1 MALITCPE
9 CSGTVSDKAPFCP
22 HCGFPVQPGIPI
34 ASKPKRGR
42 KRRPNGSGTIV
53 KLSGNRTKP
62 YQVRVNTHIDS
73 RGYPAFDIL
82 GNYPDKVSADIAL
95 AEFNQNPYDLEGHKL
110 TFSQVYERFYR
121 DKYEFGA
128 KKLSESSQRCTQSA
142 YKHCGD
148 LHNMLYCRL
157 KKEDFQKVLL
167 TKDKK
172 GKLLS
177 HAMQEHIRN
186 LFRQMDNYALQN
198 DIIQKGYTSFVN
210 ITVEDDDE
218 QGVPFTDEE
227 LRILWQ
233 HKDVPFVDT
242 ILIYCYSGW
251 RVNELARMPLDKIDL
266 ATRTFTGGLKNKY
279 SRNRTVPI
287 HSAIYD
293 MVAARYNTAFK
304 SLIYH
309 DAKEDITEQKYRE
322 YFRAALQAC
331 GIEGDHTPH
340 DCRHTFNR
348 LLSDA
353 GADRICRYKLM
364 GHSGKDINEKVYS
377 HKTLDQLRTAIESI
391 KIKP

>member
-1 MALITCPE
+1 MNT
-9 CSGTVSDKAPFCP
+9 
-22 HCGFPVQPGIPI
+22 
-34 ASKPKRGR
+34 
-42 KRRPNGSGTIV
+42 
-53 KLSGNRTKP
+53 
-62 YQVRVNTHIDS
+62 RVDA
-73 RGYPAFDIL
+73 RGYPAFEIL
-82 GNYPDKVSADIAL
+82 GSFPDKISADIAL
-95 AEFNQNPYDLEGHKL
+95 AEYNQNPYNLAGHKL

-128 KKLSESSQRCTQSA
+128 KKLSESSQRCTQAA
-142 YKHCGD
+142 YRHCGD
-148 LHNMLYCRL
+148 LYNMLYCRL

-167 TKDKK
+167 TKDKN
-172 GKLLS
+172 GKLMS
-177 HAMQEHIRN
+177 HALQQHILN
-186 LFRQMDNYALQN
+186 LFHQMDKYALQN
-198 DIIQKGYTSFVN
+198 DIIQKSYTAFVEF
-210 ITVEDDDE
+210 TVENDDE

-233 HKDVPFVDT
+233 HKGIPFVDT

-251 RVNELARMPLDKIDL
+251 RINELARMPLNKIDL
-266 ATRTFTGGLKNKY
+266 ETRNFTGGLKNKY

-309 DAKEDITEQKYRE
+309 DTRKNITEQKYRE

-377 HKTLDQLRTAIESI
+377 HKTLDQLRAAIESI